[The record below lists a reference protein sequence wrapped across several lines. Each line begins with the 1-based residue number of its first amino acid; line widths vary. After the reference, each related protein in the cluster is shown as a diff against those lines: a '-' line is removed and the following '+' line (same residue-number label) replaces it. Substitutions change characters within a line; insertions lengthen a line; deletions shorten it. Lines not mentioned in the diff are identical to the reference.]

1 MFNLPIFCK
10 DLRKCIVKGIKKYL
24 NLDTCVQLCAF
35 NFVQNA
41 KCNGFM
47 VARHNH
53 ILDPTNSY
61 LWNGVHDTS
70 INILNISHFINI
82 NLQTWKLIDNLR
94 SDSSKNIYTYLNFSL
109 FYILT
114 LYSFFVCIRIY
125 IARQEHIGNIRSN
138 YDDQLC
144 NS

>member
-1 MFNLPIFCK
+1 MLNLPTFCK

-53 ILDPTNSY
+53 LLSPTN
-61 LWNGVHDTS
+61 LFEWAEIIFLFL
-70 INILNISHFINI
+70 INICH
-82 NLQTWKLIDNLR
+82 IDNFV
-94 SDSSKNIYTYLNFSL
+94 SKLEFQNQSLMEMNIYLNNMINPNWMSKVQVNSEIFQKVAVSR
-109 FYILT
+109 
-114 LYSFFVCIRIY
+114 VCK
-125 IARQEHIGNIRSN
+125 GNIRSN
-138 YDDQLC
+138 YDGQLC